1 MAELYLIRDCCTHN
15 EDLHD
20 TRKNIKYFKNTR
32 LYKKIYL
39 IRLRGAAM
47 KVRAIY
53 PGSFDPITNGHIYI
67 AERAAAI
74 FDEVIVSVLV
84 NERKTSAF
92 TVEERCEMARESLRH
107 IKNIT
112 VENFNGLLVDY
123 VRQKKAGVIIRG
135 LRAMSDFEYEFQMA
149 LMNRQL
155 APEIE
160 TFFIVTDPKYSYV
173 SSSSVREIFHFG
185 GTVRE
190 VVPENVFKKL
200 RERYKG

>member
-1 MAELYLIRDCCTHN
+1 
-15 EDLHD
+15 
-20 TRKNIKYFKNTR
+20 
-32 LYKKIYL
+32 
-39 IRLRGAAM
+39 M
-47 KVRAIY
+47 KVRAVY

-84 NERKTSAF
+84 NERKSAAF
-92 TVEERCEMARESLRH
+92 SVDERCSMACESLSH
-107 IKNIT
+107 VKNIT
-112 VENFNGLLVDY
+112 VDSFDGLLVDY
-123 VRQKKAGVIIRG
+123 VRKKNAGVIIRG

-185 GTVRE
+185 GTVKD
-190 VVPENVFKKL
+190 VVPKNVFEKL
-200 RERYKG
+200 REHYDVR

>member
-1 MAELYLIRDCCTHN
+1 
-15 EDLHD
+15 
-20 TRKNIKYFKNTR
+20 
-32 LYKKIYL
+32 
-39 IRLRGAAM
+39 M

-84 NERKTSAF
+84 NERKSAAF
-92 TVEERCEMARESLRH
+92 SVEERCGMARDALKH
-107 IKNIT
+107 VGNIK
-112 VENFNGLLVDY
+112 VDGFNGLLVDY
-123 VRQKKAGVIIRG
+123 AKKQNAGVIIRG

-173 SSSSVREIFHFG
+173 SSSSVREIFNFG
-185 GTVRE
+185 GTVKD
-190 VVPENVFKKL
+190 VVPENVFEKL
-200 RERYKG
+200 RERYRRSVL

>member
-1 MAELYLIRDCCTHN
+1 
-15 EDLHD
+15 
-20 TRKNIKYFKNTR
+20 
-32 LYKKIYL
+32 
-39 IRLRGAAM
+39 M
-47 KVRAIY
+47 KVTAVY

-67 AERAAAI
+67 AERAAAV

-92 TVEERCEMARESLRH
+92 TVEERCVMAREALGH
-107 IKNIT
+107 VGNIT
-112 VENFNGLLVDY
+112 VDSFNGLLVDY
-123 VRQKKAGVIIRG
+123 VRQKKAGVIVRG

-185 GTVRE
+185 GTVRD
-190 VVPENVFKKL
+190 VVPRGVYERL
-200 RERYKG
+200 RERYDGRR

>member
-1 MAELYLIRDCCTHN
+1 
-15 EDLHD
+15 
-20 TRKNIKYFKNTR
+20 
-32 LYKKIYL
+32 
-39 IRLRGAAM
+39 M

-53 PGSFDPITNGHIYI
+53 PGSFDPITNGHVYI
-67 AERAAAI
+67 AERAATI
-74 FDEVIVSVLV
+74 FDEVIVSVLI
-84 NERKTSAF
+84 NERKSAAF
-92 TVEERCEMARESLRH
+92 SVDERSEMARESLKH
-107 IKNIT
+107 VSNIK
-112 VENFNGLLVDY
+112 VDSFNGLLVDY

-185 GTVRE
+185 GTVKD
-190 VVPENVFKKL
+190 VVPHVVFEKL
-200 RERYKG
+200 TSQIMPGGN

>member
-1 MAELYLIRDCCTHN
+1 
-15 EDLHD
+15 
-20 TRKNIKYFKNTR
+20 
-32 LYKKIYL
+32 
-39 IRLRGAAM
+39 M
-47 KVRAIY
+47 KVTAVY

-67 AERAAAI
+67 AERAAKV
-74 FDEVIVSVLV
+74 FDEVILSILV

-92 TVEERCEMARESLRH
+92 TVEERCLMAREALSH
-107 IKNIT
+107 VKNIT
-112 VENFNGLLVDY
+112 VDSFNGLLVDY
-123 VRQKKAGVIIRG
+123 VRQKKAGVIVRG

-185 GTVRE
+185 GTVRD
-190 VVPENVFKKL
+190 VVPEGVYERLRKL
-200 RERYKG
+200 YRTP

>member
-1 MAELYLIRDCCTHN
+1 
-15 EDLHD
+15 
-20 TRKNIKYFKNTR
+20 
-32 LYKKIYL
+32 
-39 IRLRGAAM
+39 M
-47 KVRAIY
+47 KVTAIY

-84 NERKTSAF
+84 NERKISAF
-92 TVEERCEMARESLRH
+92 SVQERCEMASESLKH
-107 IKNIT
+107 VKNIR
-112 VENFNGLLVDY
+112 VDSFNGLLIDY
-123 VRQKKAGVIIRG
+123 VRQKQAGVIIRG

-149 LMNRQL
+149 LMNRKL

-185 GTVRE
+185 GTVKD
-190 VVPENVFKKL
+190 VVPKNVFEKL
-200 RERYKG
+200 RERYREK

>member
-1 MAELYLIRDCCTHN
+1 MGFADCGTSFVIADSN
-15 EDLHD
+15 SL
-20 TRKNIKYFKNTR
+20 RKDNLQPQILNLQGDIMR
-32 LYKKIYL
+32 
-39 IRLRGAAM
+39 
-47 KVRAIY
+47 VRAVY

-84 NERKTSAF
+84 NERKSAAF
-92 TVEERCEMARESLRH
+92 SVEERCEMASELLAH
-107 IKNIT
+107 VKNIT
-112 VENFNGLLVDY
+112 VDGFNGLLVDY
-123 VRQKKAGVIIRG
+123 VRQKEAGVIIRG

-185 GTVRE
+185 GTVKD
-190 VVPENVFKKL
+190 VVPSGVFEKL
-200 RERYKG
+200 RERYREK